1 MTDTQK
7 TEKKGIHRLARFVA
21 VLCASLCLI
30 VLGAYLLAT
39 IYLRTSSAAHKTSQ
53 FLTEYLHYPV
63 SVAGLALTG
72 RTLSING
79 LTVGNPAAFK
89 GGELASARSIAI
101 SPDLSAFLHGRRS
114 FDGIV
119 IRGLRVTVGRNEKGD
134 WNFNELARLLSGK
147 KGGGETS
154 IRRLSISDASLA
166 VEGFHLDTLALN
178 LNDLSTKGTTGSRF
192 LLTGKDAGGNPL
204 RLEGNARLGAVPV
217 VEVVF
222 AAPSFSLQSIART
235 FGSKAGPDLGDGR
248 GSFFLTLKLHDGKLT
263 AEGKLGIDQL
273 LLGGKSGG
281 WPVKG
286 ELAFAGRYDTGSDEA
301 SLAACSFRLDGIVKG
316 EASGKVRQVKTGR
329 SFEAA
334 VSIDP
339 IDLKTL
345 FAMLPP
351 ELRRDLAAG
360 GVLSASAFRISGD
373 ARNGITAGSGALSL
387 RGGEVA
393 RGRRLFVKDLA
404 ADLTL
409 VRVQEGWQLRGKLAQ
424 GGKGAGGV
432 LQALD
437 ASFTALLSSRLKPL
451 RAEVPSFA
459 AKISGLPLTG
469 RIGYFPGGPAPVTFQ
484 LEARRAPLAALN
496 NFLAGQKVTFS
507 SGTTTFSVQGSGG
520 GLREFSGKLRG
531 DIADLRGSAA
541 GKNFAVKAGV
551 AEAGFTGSGGRV
563 STAGTVR
570 WSGGIVDDKHLEGAC
585 SFGVRGGRFYL
596 ADGDFKLDRSE
607 LHLGRVGGP
616 LPVPAHAGDVTRFPL
631 HLEFS
636 GMAARSA
643 LASLDGLSGNLAV
656 DYVTVQGRRWL
667 EGSGTVAVKKLSR
680 NGMEIGALD
689 GGVRFTAAGVA
700 ADIRG
705 KLLDGRLKGTV
716 SLDPFDLNKKTGFT
730 MNLDQA
736 RCTGLAAFTAGNFP
750 VQASGGLFS
759 VQLNGGYD
767 RKDGLRC
774 RLEGAGT
781 RIALTGK
788 GGKTVLEDGGMRTVC
803 DVAGGTLFIR
813 EGVVTA
819 GSAIVLK
826 GKGTVARLLSPDR
839 EGDVSLSLAA
849 TPLDTLFAAFVNLL
863 PRGLQEASAAGTVA
877 ADGRVH
883 LAGKQALL
891 DGVLSLHKAG
901 LEIASQKFSVDDMTG
916 TIPFS
921 LTMTGAAAAGRPE
934 TRRYSRDNYP
944 ALIATLRRTAKTGQT
959 FTIGGVR
966 FGGIE
971 FGKTSLAIRA
981 GNGLMEITSLESA
994 LFDGAL
1000 LGEGFFRYGSNMEYG
1015 ADLTVNNLSLR
1026 ALCNANPKIKGYISG
1041 RVDGIVSLYGEGKG
1055 MNGLRGFTEIWTR
1068 SAPGEKMQVS
1078 KEFLQKLAGKKFKGL
1093 FFRNDRPYD
1102 RGEIRGYLEN
1112 GYLTF
1117 DTLDISRTNIF
1128 GIKDLS
1134 VTVAPVQNRIALGH
1148 LYTSIREAAT
1158 RGKAVGGGEAPP
1170 SPPAETEFKWEE

>member
-7 TEKKGIHRLARFVA
+7 TEKKGRHRLARFVA

-79 LTVGNPAAFK
+79 LTIGNPAAFK

-114 FDGIV
+114 FDGIA

-147 KGGGETS
+147 KGGGETT
-154 IRRLSISDASLA
+154 IKRLTISQSGVT
-166 VEGFHLDTLALN
+166 VEGFRLDNLALN

-192 LLTGKDAGGNPL
+192 LLTCKDAGGNPI
-204 RLEGNARLGAVPV
+204 RLEGNARLGAVPA
-217 VEVVF
+217 VEVVL
-222 AAPSFSLQSIART
+222 AAPSFSLQTISRT
-235 FGSKAGPDLGDGR
+235 FGSKASPDLGDGR
-248 GSFFLTLKLHDGKLT
+248 GSFSLTLKLHDGNLT
-263 AEGKLGIDQL
+263 AEGKLGIDHL
-273 LLGGKSGG
+273 LLGGKNGRV
-281 WPVKG
+281 PVKG
-286 ELAFAGRYDTGSDEA
+286 ELGFAGRYDTGSDEA
-301 SLAACSFRLDGIVKG
+301 SLNACSFRLDGIVKG

-373 ARNGITAGSGALSL
+373 AQSGITAGSGALSL

-393 RGRRLFVKDLA
+393 RGGRLFVKDLA

-432 LQALD
+432 LQALE
-437 ASFTALLSSRLKPL
+437 APFTAFLSSRLKPL
-451 RAEVPSFA
+451 RAEAPSFA
-459 AKISGLPLTG
+459 ARVSGLPLTG
-469 RIGYFPGGPAPVTFQ
+469 RIGYLPGGPAPVTFR
-484 LEARRAPLAALN
+484 LEARKAPLAALN
-496 NFLAGQKVTFS
+496 KFLAGQKITFS
-507 SGTTTFSVQGSGG
+507 SGTTTFSVQGTGG
-520 GLREFSGKLRG
+520 GMREFRGKMTAQFAG
-531 DIADLRGSAA
+531 LRGSAV
-541 GKNFAVKAGV
+541 GKKFAVGDGATA
-551 AEAGFTGSGGRV
+551 AEFSGSGGKV
-563 STAGTVR
+563 SAMGNIR
-570 WSGGIVDDKHLEGAC
+570 LSGGLVDDKKVDFAC
-585 SFGVRGGRFYL
+585 TYGVRDGQFYL
-596 ADGDFKLDRSE
+596 ADGLLKLDRSE
-607 LHLGRVGGP
+607 LRFARVRGP
-616 LPVPAHAGDVTRFPL
+616 LPVPMHAGGITRLPL
-631 HLEFS
+631 RLELS
-636 GMAARSA
+636 SMTARSGDA
-643 LASLDGLSGNLAV
+643 ALDGLAGNLAV
-656 DYVTVQGRRWL
+656 DYRSGQGGRRL
-667 EGSGTVAVKKLSR
+667 DGSGTVTVRKLLYK
-680 NGMEIGALD
+680 GGEIGALEA
-689 GGVRFTAAGVA
+689 GLSFTGNDATARL
-700 ADIRG
+700 RG
-705 KLLDGRLKGTV
+705 TLLGGRLTGTV
-716 SLDPFDLNKKTGFT
+716 NLGPFDLNRKTGFS
-730 MNLDQA
+730 MNLDGA
-736 RCTGLAAFTAGNFP
+736 RCAALAAFEPAGFP
-750 VQASGGLFS
+750 VKVTSGLLGVKLAGS
-759 VQLNGGYD
+759 ND

-774 RLEGAGT
+774 RLEGEGREIT
-781 RIALTGK
+781 LTGR

-819 GSAIVLK
+819 GSAIALK
-826 GKGTVARLLSPDR
+826 GKGTVARPLSPDR
-839 EGDVSLSLAA
+839 EGDVSISLAA
-849 TPLDTLFAAFVNLL
+849 TPLDTLFTVFVNLL
-863 PRGLQEASAAGTVA
+863 PSGLQEASAAGTVA

-883 LAGKQALL
+883 LAHMQTLL
-891 DGVLSLHKAG
+891 DGVVSLHKAG
-901 LEIASQKFSVDDMTG
+901 LEITSQKFSVDDMTG

-921 LTMTGAAAAGRPE
+921 LAITGAAAAGRPE
-934 TRRYSRDNYP
+934 KRKYSRDNYP
-944 ALIATLRRTAKTGQT
+944 ALIADLRRTAKTGQT
-959 FTIGGVR
+959 FSVGGVR

-994 LFDGAL
+994 LFDGTL
-1000 LGEGFFRYGSNMEYG
+1000 LGEGFFRYGSKMQYG

-1026 ALCNANPKIKGYISG
+1026 ALCNANPGIKGYISG
-1041 RVDGIVSLYGEGKG
+1041 RVDGIVSLYGEGQG
-1055 MNGLRGFTEIWTR
+1055 LNGLSGFTEIWTR

-1117 DTLDISRTNIF
+1117 DTLDISHTNVF

-1134 VTVAPVQNRIALGH
+1134 VAVAPVQNRIALGH